1 MINGKVQRLLALS
14 PNVERLLSPFIFH
27 KSWHQLD
34 ASNDGEVDRSEFVSF
49 AMKAESG
56 LNEEEEDQNHR
67 QEVTAT
73 PASPMDLDLALLKI
87 YRDLRRCSDGIDPTP
102 YQVSLYLSNLAH
114 RRSVA
119 RTHMRHHK
127 NVFLQMTSFT
137 FLQFSAGQDPDEENE
152 QDGEKQE
159 DGEKQDEQQ
168 QQQQQQQN
176 QNSCS
181 LKDFLKYCWYIAETT
196 TTNSNSLFE
205 LLELRAL
212 RTVFSQLDRNGDGSL
227 TKREV
232 KRAIVSD
239 ADVLKK
245 TLKAF
250 PEMSQ
255 AFRPRNVRSLIRL
268 FDVADA
274 TGDGVL
280 EFEEFVIMQRQLK
293 AISATHRLFDI
304 AAGVAGSKQKNND
317 TCRRKDLYTCMAL
330 HRGGFDNPKEP

>member
-1 MINGKVQRLLALS
+1 MINCKVQRLLALS

-27 KSWHQLD
+27 KSWSQLD

-56 LNEEEEDQNHR
+56 LNEEEADQNHR

-102 YQVSLYLSNLAH
+102 FQVSLYLSNPAH

-152 QDGEKQE
+152 QDGEKQKDE
-159 DGEKQDEQQ
+159 NHQGEK
-168 QQQQQQQN
+168 N

-181 LKDFLKYCWYIAETT
+181 LKDFLTYCWYIAETS

-212 RTVFSQLDRNGDGSL
+212 RTVFSQLDRTERTKPFSKTYVRILL
-227 TKREV
+227 T
-232 KRAIVSD
+232 
-239 ADVLKK
+239 
-245 TLKAF
+245 
-250 PEMSQ
+250 
-255 AFRPRNVRSLIRL
+255 
-268 FDVADA
+268 
-274 TGDGVL
+274 
-280 EFEEFVIMQRQLK
+280 
-293 AISATHRLFDI
+293 
-304 AAGVAGSKQKNND
+304 
-317 TCRRKDLYTCMAL
+317 
-330 HRGGFDNPKEP
+330 